1 MRTLRMTMRLGRGD
15 RRVGHY
21 HAEMAKNSPLRRRAT
36 STAGPFFDLLDQMEA
51 LTITV
56 ELDWPRPPL
65 RATAA
70 PSCGRDGRMAP
81 PGAEPKNGSTQ
92 EGNIPSNQSV

>member
-1 MRTLRMTMRLGRGD
+1 VVIGASVTPMQ
-15 RRVGHY
+15 
-21 HAEMAKNSPLRRRAT
+21 MAKNSPLRRRAT

-70 PSCGRDGRMAP
+70 PLCGRDGRMAP
-81 PGAEPKNGSTQ
+81 PGAEQKIGSTQ